1 VHTQQQ
7 QLSSLPCFTWSIQRI
22 ACVNHC
28 SSLSLDNMSQRS
40 RCAGVIL
47 LYRVL
52 HETLP
57 PHVSLFDSSLT
68 ARS

>member
-1 VHTQQQ
+1 MHTQQQ
-7 QLSSLPCFTWSIQRI
+7 QLSNLPCFTWSIRRI

-47 LYRVL
+47 LYWVL
-52 HETLP
+52 YDTVP
-57 PHVSLFDSSLT
+57 THVSLLDSSLT
-68 ARS
+68 

>member
-28 SSLSLDNMSQRS
+28 CSLSLDNVSPAPPLCQ
-40 RCAGVIL
+40 CDP

-52 HETLP
+52 HDTALS
-57 PHVSLFDSSLT
+57 HLSLFDSSLT